1 MKTIAIVQAILL
13 IMLCNINN
21 LLGQN
26 TSDFSVFN
34 HSLNLVNPAFT
45 GVNGKTQIASN
56 YKKIWA
62 GIENS
67 MHSSIISF
75 SMPTKKGIG
84 VGVNVINDS
93 FYLFNKSNVSGNV
106 SYKVQLNLENE
117 LLFGLKA
124 SLKFFNPNFNRIKTF
139 ENNDPSF
146 TKNIDI
152 ISPNIS
158 IGLAFKNERYFIH
171 FSVLNILTE
180 VKNSIKITGTSNLLR
195 ANFGMGIYHELNSDL
210 GLTTTSLFRTI
221 QGAPVSID
229 ITSMLT
235 VNNKYDIG
243 LTYRYNAALM
253 TNFLINTTNWLQL
266 GYSYGI
272 PLNEIAKYNNGTH
285 EFFIRMHLKKQTK
298 NPFKSRLK
306 CF

>member
-1 MKTIAIVQAILL
+1 MKITTIFQALLL
-13 IMLCNINN
+13 IILCNINN
-21 LLGQN
+21 SLGQN

-34 HSLNLVNPAFT
+34 HSLNIINPAFT

-67 MHSSIISF
+67 IHSSIISF

-84 VGVNVINDS
+84 IGVNVINDS
-93 FYLFNKSNVSGNV
+93 FYLFNKSNISGNV
-106 SYKVQLNLENE
+106 SYKVKLNLENE

-124 SLKFFNPNFNRIKTF
+124 SLKFFSPNLNRIKTF
-139 ENNDPSF
+139 EKNDPSF

-171 FSVLNILTE
+171 FSVLNILKE
-180 VKNSIKITGTSNLLR
+180 VKNNVKITETSNLMR
-195 ANFGMGIYHELNSDL
+195 ANFGMGIYHELNNNL
-210 GLTTTSLFRTI
+210 GLTTTSLFRTM
-221 QGAPVSID
+221 QGTPVSID

-272 PLNEIAKYNNGTH
+272 PINEIAKNNNGTH
-285 EFFIRMHLKKQTK
+285 EFFIRIHLKEET
-298 NPFKSRLK
+298 NNSFKSRLK